1 MPLPIHRE
9 TPRDTGTSESPK
21 PALLGRSRDE
31 LRTLLAPHVDRDF
44 RADQVY
50 EALHRHGISRF
61 EDITTLGKDLRADL
75 ARHFRVGR
83 PETARHEVAS
93 DGTAKFLLRM
103 QDGASIEA
111 VDIPDGDR
119 RTLCLSSQ
127 AGCALGCTF
136 CVTGYWGA
144 GRNLTPGEIVGQW
157 LTIRDTWTEEP
168 RRVNLVFMGMGEPLL
183 NLEGLTGALD
193 VLTDFI
199 SWRRITVSTAGV
211 ISGLDA
217 MARWP
222 QRPGLAISL
231 HAPDDARRNEIM
243 PINRSHPLDELMAC
257 LQRFPLARGEKITFE
272 YLLIRDFNDGLDDA
286 DALVRRLA
294 GLPSKVNLIPI
305 NPDPVLGE
313 HMRPPEVDV
322 VDAFQARLQEKGLI
336 ATVRR
341 RRGDDVSAA
350 CGQLRA
356 FDRKP
361 HGAPARK
368 RAREASFPETPV
380 LTPPD
385 AR

>member
-1 MPLPIHRE
+1 MPLPILE
-9 TPRDTGTSESPK
+9 AKDSSPEAR
-21 PALLGRSRDE
+21 PALLGRTRDE
-31 LRTLLAPHVDRDF
+31 LRRLLAPHVERSY

-50 EALHRHGISRF
+50 EALHHQGVAGF
-61 EDITTLGKDLRADL
+61 DDVTTLSKELRAEL
-75 ARHFRVGR
+75 ARHFRIGR
-83 PETARHEVAS
+83 PEIAHHRVAD
-93 DGTAKFLLRM
+93 DGTAKFLLRLD
-103 QDGASIEA
+103 DGAGIEA

-157 LTIRDTWTEEP
+157 LTIRRSWTEEP

-183 NLEGLTGALD
+183 NLEGLQGALD
-193 VLTDFI
+193 VLTDFV

-211 ISGLDA
+211 IPGLET

-231 HAPDDARRNEIM
+231 HAPDDSRRNEIM
-243 PINRSHPLDELMAC
+243 PINRSYPLDDLMEC
-257 LQRFPLARGEKITFE
+257 LARFPVDRGEKITFE
-272 YLLIRDFNDGLDDA
+272 YLLIRGFNDDLADA

-294 GLPSKVNLIPI
+294 GVPSKVNLIPI
-305 NPDPVLGE
+305 NPDPVLGD
-313 HMRPPEVDV
+313 HMVPPSDTV
-322 VDAFQARLQEKGLI
+322 VDAFRDRLQEKGMI

-361 HGAPARK
+361 HGAPARR
-368 RAREASFPETPV
+368 RARGDEAAV
-380 LTPPD
+380 TPPD